1 LAAGRLGIKRDIREI
16 EMTKLARAAAL
27 WLLVILA
34 LAAGQE
40 ASRAAEQRFAL
51 VIGNDEYRAAKLAT
65 SANDAG
71 LVADALQS
79 AGFTVTGAR
88 NLDQATLRE
97 SFREFLGQVS
107 AAGPD
112 AVALV
117 YLAGIGL
124 QFNGENYFVPVDAD
138 IQRDVDV
145 TLQAIRVSDFTQ
157 PMASLPG
164 RVKIVILDAARQ
176 NPFGGGNQP
185 LAGGLALVEPPRSM
199 AIAFNAA
206 PGTVAPDE
214 QGPYGAYATSLT
226 EMIAAGG
233 LGLDDLFARLRLRVS
248 DLTQGAEVP
257 WYASQIDG
265 PFFMTELAAGAPP
278 PPNVMPI
285 AEIRAKAIRDF
296 PSVDDAY
303 AAALD
308 RDGIEGYEQFLAVY
322 PHSPYSAR
330 VAGMLAVRREAIIW
344 RRCVIA
350 DTPPAYWSYLRRY
363 PDGPHVWDARRRLAM
378 LAAAYEPPPD
388 FAYYDFGVPPPPPD
402 ELVYVDQPIIIFA
415 GPRYAPPPRP
425 PLFFLPPR
433 PREYAVL
440 PPPPPPRE
448 RFFLPIPAGP
458 AVPAFVRPPR
468 GVEFHGPPP
477 GAPGGAPGGRELRV
491 SLPTAVTHAPPPGA
505 PPGAGFHPAPGGN
518 TTLAP
523 LPAPPRA
530 GPGGPPPPP
539 PPSNALVK
547 PGTTPPS
554 PPSPPP
560 PTGPAPTSVK
570 PGPPPPPPPGGQP
583 QPGSIKPST
592 PPPPPPGNQPLPG
605 SVKPSTPPPPPP
617 GNRPL
622 PGSVKPSTPPSP
634 PPGGQQQPSSIKP
647 SAPPPPPPPPPPKNS
662 FTPAPTTVHPAPPPP
677 PPPPPAPHP
686 AAPAPVTVHPAPPP
700 PPPPPPPHPAAPA
713 PVTVHPAPPP
723 PPPPPPPQ
731 PQIQQHPAAAPPPA
745 AGRPP
750 PCPPGKRPTPEGCK

>member
-1 LAAGRLGIKRDIREI
+1 MAANRDIDKALDKALDEAFDETLADIREI
-16 EMTKLARAAAL
+16 RMTKFARAAAL

-34 LAAGQE
+34 LTFGQH
-40 ASRAAEQRFAL
+40 ASQAAEQRFAL

-97 SFREFLGQVS
+97 SFREFIGQVS

-145 TLQAIRVSDFTQ
+145 PLQAIRISDFTQ
-157 PMASLPG
+157 PLASLPG

-176 NPFGGGNQP
+176 NPFAGGNQP
-185 LAGGLALVEPPRSM
+185 LAGGLALVEPMRSM

-248 DLTQGAEVP
+248 DLTQGAEIP

-278 PPNVMPI
+278 PPNVVPI
-285 AEIRAKAIRDF
+285 ADVRAKPIRDF

-308 RDGIEGYEQFLAVY
+308 RDTIDGYEQFLAVY
-322 PHSPYSAR
+322 PNSPYSER
-330 VAGMLAVRREAIIW
+330 IGGMLAVRREAIIW
-344 RRCVIA
+344 RRSVIA
-350 DTPPAYWSYLRRY
+350 DTPQAYWSYLRRY
-363 PDGPHVWDARRRLAM
+363 PNGPHVWDARRRLAM
-378 LAAAYEPPPD
+378 LAAAYDPPPD
-388 FAYYDFGVPPPPPD
+388 FAYYDFGVPPPPPY
-402 ELVYVDQPIIIFA
+402 ELGYVDQPVIIFA

-425 PLFFLPPR
+425 PLFFLPLR
-433 PREYAVL
+433 PREFAVL

-448 RFFLPIPAGP
+448 RFFLPIPARP
-458 AVPAFVRPPR
+458 PVPTFVRPPR
-468 GVEFHGPPP
+468 SVELRGPSP
-477 GAPGGAPGGRELRV
+477 GAPGGAPGERERRV
-491 SLPTAVTHAPPPGA
+491 SLPTAVTHTPPPGPPPGA
-505 PPGAGFHPAPGGN
+505 GLRPAPGN
-518 TTLAP
+518 PPTLTP

-539 PPSNALVK
+539 PPPSNA
-547 PGTTPPS
+547 S
-554 PPSPPP
+554 
-560 PTGPAPTSVK
+560 
-570 PGPPPPPPPGGQP
+570 
-583 QPGSIKPST
+583 
-592 PPPPPPGNQPLPG
+592 
-605 SVKPSTPPPPPP
+605 
-617 GNRPL
+617 
-622 PGSVKPSTPPSP
+622 
-634 PPGGQQQPSSIKP
+634 
-647 SAPPPPPPPPPPKNS
+647 
-662 FTPAPTTVHPAPPPP
+662 
-677 PPPPPAPHP
+677 
-686 AAPAPVTVHPAPPP
+686 
-700 PPPPPPPHPAAPA
+700 
-713 PVTVHPAPPP
+713 
-723 PPPPPPPQ
+723 
-731 PQIQQHPAAAPPPA
+731 
-745 AGRPP
+745 
-750 PCPPGKRPTPEGCK
+750 

>member
-1 LAAGRLGIKRDIREI
+1 
-16 EMTKLARAAAL
+16 MTKFARAAAL

-34 LAAGQE
+34 SALGE
-40 ASRAAEQRFAL
+40 HASQAAEQRFAL

-97 SFREFLGQVS
+97 SFREFIGQVS

-145 TLQAIRVSDFTQ
+145 PLQAIRISDFTQ
-157 PMASLPG
+157 PLASLPG

-185 LAGGLALVEPPRSM
+185 LAGGLALVDPTPSM

-285 AEIRAKAIRDF
+285 ADVRAKPIRDF

-308 RDGIEGYEQFLAVY
+308 RDTIDGYEQFLAVY
-322 PHSPYSAR
+322 PNSPYSAR
-330 VAGMLAVRREAIIW
+330 IAGMLAVRREAIIW

-350 DTPPAYWSYLRRY
+350 DTPQAYWSYLRRY
-363 PDGPHVWDARRRLAM
+363 PNGPHVWDARRRLAM
-378 LAAAYEPPPD
+378 LSAAYEPPPD

-402 ELVYVDQPIIIFA
+402 ELGYVDQPIIIFA
-415 GPRYAPPPRP
+415 GPHYGPPPRP

-433 PREYAVL
+433 PREFAVL

-448 RFFLPIPAGP
+448 RFFLPIPVGP

-468 GVEFHGPPP
+468 GVEFRGPPP
-477 GAPGGAPGGRELRV
+477 GAPGAGPEGRQQRV
-491 SLPTAVTHAPPPGA
+491 SLPTAVTHAPPGP
-505 PPGAGFHPAPGGN
+505 PPGAGFHPAPGGPS
-518 TTLAP
+518 TLAP

-530 GPGGPPPPP
+530 GAGGPPPPP
-539 PPSNALVK
+539 PPSNAFVK
-547 PGTTPPS
+547 PG
-554 PPSPPP
+554 SPPP
-560 PTGPAPTSVK
+560 PPAKGPGPASVK
-570 PGPPPPPPPGGQP
+570 PGPLPPPSGQP
-583 QPGSIKPST
+583 QPSTIKPS
-592 PPPPPPGNQPLPG
+592 
-605 SVKPSTPPPPPP
+605 
-617 GNRPL
+617 
-622 PGSVKPSTPPSP
+622 
-634 PPGGQQQPSSIKP
+634 
-647 SAPPPPPPPPPPKNS
+647 PPPPPKNS
-662 FTPAPTTVHPAPPPP
+662 FAPAPTTVHPAPPPP
-677 PPPPPAPHP
+677 PPPQ
-686 AAPAPVTVHPAPPP
+686 V
-700 PPPPPPPHPAAPA
+700 
-713 PVTVHPAPPP
+713 
-723 PPPPPPPQ
+723 
-731 PQIQQHPAAAPPPA
+731 QQRPAAAPPPPP
-745 AGRPP
+745 GRPA
-750 PCPPGKRPTPEGCK
+750 PCPPGKRPTPQGCK

>member
-1 LAAGRLGIKRDIREI
+1 
-16 EMTKLARAAAL
+16 MTKFARAAAL

-34 LAAGQE
+34 LAAGQQ
-40 ASRAAEQRFAL
+40 ASQAAEQRFAL

-97 SFREFLGQVS
+97 SFREFIGQVS

-138 IQRDVDV
+138 IRRDVDV
-145 TLQAIRVSDFTQ
+145 PLQAIRVSDFAQ
-157 PMASLPG
+157 PLASLPG

-176 NPFGGGNQP
+176 NPFSGGNQP
-185 LAGGLALVEPPRSM
+185 LASGLALVEPPRSM

-248 DLTQGAEVP
+248 DLTQGAAVP

-285 AEIRAKAIRDF
+285 AEVRAKAIRDF

-308 RDGIEGYEQFLAVY
+308 RDTIEGYEQFLAVY

-363 PDGPHVWDARRRLAM
+363 PNGPHVWDARRRLAM

-402 ELVYVDQPIIIFA
+402 ELDYVDQPIIIFA

-468 GVEFHGPPP
+468 GVEFRGPPP

-505 PPGAGFHPAPGGN
+505 GTHPAPGG
-518 TTLAP
+518 TSTLTP
-523 LPAPPRA
+523 LPTPPHA
-530 GPGGPPPPP
+530 GPGGPPPAP
-539 PPSNALVK
+539 PPSNAFVK
-547 PGTTPPS
+547 PGTTPS
-554 PPSPPP
+554 SPPP
-560 PTGPAPTSVK
+560 A
-570 PGPPPPPPPGGQP
+570 GQP
-583 QPGSIKPST
+583 QPS
-592 PPPPPPGNQPLPG
+592 
-605 SVKPSTPPPPPP
+605 
-617 GNRPL
+617 
-622 PGSVKPSTPPSP
+622 SVKPSTPPSP
-634 PPGGQQQPSSIKP
+634 PPGGQPQPSSVKP
-647 SAPPPPPPPPPPKNS
+647 STLPSPPPGGHQPQPSSVKPSTLPPPPKNS
-662 FTPAPTTVHPAPPPP
+662 LAPAPTTVHPAPPPSP
-677 PPPPPAPHP
+677 PPAPAPHP
-686 AAPAPVTVHPAPPP
+686 AAPAPVTVHPAP
-700 PPPPPPPHPAAPA
+700 APS
-713 PVTVHPAPPP
+713 
-723 PPPPPPPQ
+723 PPPQ
-731 PQIQQHPAAAPPPA
+731 VQQRPAAAAPPVA
-745 AGRPP
+745 AKPP
-750 PCPPGKRPTPEGCK
+750 PCPPGKRPTPQGCK

>member
-1 LAAGRLGIKRDIREI
+1 MEQAASRPTSIGGGPERDIREI
-16 EMTKLARAAAL
+16 EMTKFARAAAL

-34 LAAGQE
+34 STLGQH
-40 ASRAAEQRFAL
+40 ASQAAEQRFAL

-97 SFREFLGQVS
+97 SFREFIGQVS

-145 TLQAIRVSDFTQ
+145 PLQAIRVSDFTQ
-157 PMASLPG
+157 PLASLPG

-176 NPFGGGNQP
+176 SPFGGGNQP
-185 LAGGLALVEPPRSM
+185 LAGGLALVEPMRSM

-248 DLTQGAEVP
+248 DLTQGAEIP

-285 AEIRAKAIRDF
+285 ADVRAKSIRDF
-296 PSVDDAY
+296 SNVDDAY

-308 RDGIEGYEQFLAVY
+308 RDTIDGYQQFLAVY
-322 PHSPYSAR
+322 PHSPYSER
-330 VAGMLAVRREAIIW
+330 IAGMLAVRREAIIW
-344 RRCVIA
+344 RRAVIA

-363 PDGPHVWDARRRLAM
+363 PHGPHVWDARRRLAM
-378 LAAAYEPPPD
+378 LAAAYDPPPD

-402 ELVYVDQPIIIFA
+402 ELGYVDQPVIIFA

-433 PREYAVL
+433 PREFAVL

-448 RFFLPIPAGP
+448 RFFLPTPAGP
-458 AVPAFVRPPR
+458 AVSAFVRPPR
-468 GVEFHGPPP
+468 GVEFRAPPP
-477 GAPGGAPGGRELRV
+477 GAPGGAPGERQQRV
-491 SLPTAVTHAPPPGA
+491 SLPTAVTHGPPPGP
-505 PPGAGFHPAPGGN
+505 PPGTGFRPAPGAPS
-518 TTLAP
+518 TLAP

-530 GPGGPPPPP
+530 GPGGPPPPAP
-539 PPSNALVK
+539 PPSNAFVK
-547 PGTTPPS
+547 PGS
-554 PPSPPP
+554 
-560 PTGPAPTSVK
+560 
-570 PGPPPPPPPGGQP
+570 PPPPPPPHNVPGPASVKPAPLPPPNGQP
-583 QPGSIKPST
+583 QPST
-592 PPPPPPGNQPLPG
+592 
-605 SVKPSTPPPPPP
+605 VKPS
-617 GNRPL
+617 
-622 PGSVKPSTPPSP
+622 
-634 PPGGQQQPSSIKP
+634 
-647 SAPPPPPPPPPPKNS
+647 PPPPPPKNS
-662 FTPAPTTVHPAPPPP
+662 FAPAPTTVHPAPPPP
-677 PPPPPAPHP
+677 PPPAAPAPVTVHPAPPSPPAPHP

-700 PPPPPPPHPAAPA
+700 PPPPHPAAPA
-713 PVTVHPAPPP
+713 PVTVHPA
-723 PPPPPPPQ
+723 PPPPQ

-745 AGRPP
+745 AARPA
-750 PCPPGKRPTPEGCK
+750 PCPPGKRPTPQGCQ

>member
-1 LAAGRLGIKRDIREI
+1 
-16 EMTKLARAAAL
+16 MTKFARAAAL

-34 LAAGQE
+34 LTLGQQ
-40 ASRAAEQRFAL
+40 ASQAAEQRFAL
-51 VIGNDEYRAAKLAT
+51 VIGNDEYKAAKLAT

-71 LVADALQS
+71 LLADALQS

-97 SFREFLGQVS
+97 SFREFIGQVS

-145 TLQAIRVSDFTQ
+145 PLQAIRISDFTQ
-157 PMASLPG
+157 PLASLPG

-185 LAGGLALVEPPRSM
+185 LAGGLALVEPMPSM

-248 DLTQGAEVP
+248 DLTQGAEIP

-278 PPNVMPI
+278 PPNVVPI
-285 AEIRAKAIRDF
+285 ADVRAKPIRDF

-308 RDGIEGYEQFLAVY
+308 RDTIDGYEQFLAVY
-322 PHSPYSAR
+322 PNSPYSER
-330 VAGMLAVRREAIIW
+330 IGGMLAVRREAIIW
-344 RRCVIA
+344 RRSVIA

-363 PDGPHVWDARRRLAM
+363 PNGPHVWDARRRLAM
-378 LAAAYEPPPD
+378 LAAAYDPPPD
-388 FAYYDFGVPPPPPD
+388 FAYYDFGVPPPPPY
-402 ELVYVDQPIIIFA
+402 ELGYVDQPVIIFA

-433 PREYAVL
+433 PREFAVL
-440 PPPPPPRE
+440 PPPPPQRE
-448 RFFLPIPAGP
+448 RFSLPIPAGP
-458 AVPAFVRPPR
+458 AVSAFVRPPR
-468 GVEFHGPPP
+468 GVEFRGPPP
-477 GAPGGAPGGRELRV
+477 GAPGAGPEGRQQRV
-491 SLPTAVTHAPPPGA
+491 SLPTAVTHAPPAGP
-505 PPGAGFHPAPGGN
+505 PPGAGFRPAPGAGPS
-518 TTLAP
+518 TLTP

-539 PPSNALVK
+539 PPPSNAFVK
-547 PGTTPPS
+547 PGS
-554 PPSPPP
+554 
-560 PTGPAPTSVK
+560 
-570 PGPPPPPPPGGQP
+570 PPPPPPQNGPGAASVKPAPLPPPSGQP
-583 QPGSIKPST
+583 QPSTVKPSPL
-592 PPPPPPGNQPLPG
+592 PPPPRNNLAPAPAPTTVHP
-605 SVKPSTPPPPPP
+605 
-617 GNRPL
+617 
-622 PGSVKPSTPPSP
+622 
-634 PPGGQQQPSSIKP
+634 
-647 SAPPPPPPPPPPKNS
+647 APPPPAAA
-662 FTPAPTTVHPAPPPP
+662 PAPVTVHPAPPPP
-677 PPPPPAPHP
+677 PPPPPAFHP
-686 AAPAPVTVHPAPPP
+686 PPAPVTVHPAPP

-731 PQIQQHPAAAPPPA
+731 NQQRPAAAPPPA

-750 PCPPGKRPTPEGCK
+750 ACPPGKRPTPEGCK

>member
-1 LAAGRLGIKRDIREI
+1 
-16 EMTKLARAAAL
+16 MTKFARAAAL
-27 WLLVILA
+27 WLLVIVASTL
-34 LAAGQE
+34 GQH
-40 ASRAAEQRFAL
+40 ASQAAEQRFAL
-51 VIGNDEYRAAKLAT
+51 VIGNDEYKAAKLAT

-97 SFREFLGQVS
+97 SFREFIGQVS

-145 TLQAIRVSDFTQ
+145 PLQAIRISDFTQ
-157 PMASLPG
+157 PLASLPG

-185 LAGGLALVEPPRSM
+185 LAGGLALVEPMHSM

-248 DLTQGAEVP
+248 DLTQGAEIP

-285 AEIRAKAIRDF
+285 ADVRAKPISDF

-308 RDGIEGYEQFLAVY
+308 RDSIDGYEQFLAVY
-322 PHSPYSAR
+322 PNSPYSAR
-330 VAGMLAVRREAIIW
+330 IAGMLAVRREAIIW

-363 PDGPHVWDARRRLAM
+363 PNGPHVWDARRRLAM
-378 LAAAYEPPPD
+378 LAAAYDPPPD

-402 ELVYVDQPIIIFA
+402 ELGYVDQPVIIFA

-433 PREYAVL
+433 PREFAAL
-440 PPPPPPRE
+440 PPPPPARE

-458 AVPAFVRPPR
+458 AVPAFVRPPH
-468 GVEFHGPPP
+468 GVEFRGPPP
-477 GAPGGAPGGRELRV
+477 GAPGAGPEGRQQRV
-491 SLPTAVTHAPPPGA
+491 SLPTAVTHAPPAGP
-505 PPGAGFHPAPGGN
+505 PPGAGFRPATGSPS
-518 TTLAP
+518 TLTP

-539 PPSNALVK
+539 PPPSNAFVK
-547 PGTTPPS
+547 PG
-554 PPSPPP
+554 SPPP
-560 PTGPAPTSVK
+560 PQNGPGPASVK
-570 PGPPPPPPPGGQP
+570 PGPLPPPSGQPQPSTVKPSPPPPPPPRN
-583 QPGSIKPST
+583 T
-592 PPPPPPGNQPLPG
+592 F
-605 SVKPSTPPPPPP
+605 
-617 GNRPL
+617 
-622 PGSVKPSTPPSP
+622 
-634 PPGGQQQPSSIKP
+634 
-647 SAPPPPPPPPPPKNS
+647 APA
-662 FTPAPTTVHPAPPPP
+662 PAPTTVHPAPPPP
-677 PPPPPAPHP
+677 PPAAPPPPAFHPPPPAPATVHPAPPPPPPPPRP

-700 PPPPPPPHPAAPA
+700 PPPPPPP
-713 PVTVHPAPPP
+713 PV
-723 PPPPPPPQ
+723 
-731 PQIQQHPAAAPPPA
+731 QQRPAAAPPTAARPA
-745 AGRPP
+745 

>member
-1 LAAGRLGIKRDIREI
+1 
-16 EMTKLARAAAL
+16 MTKLARAAAL

-34 LAAGQE
+34 LAFGQQ
-40 ASRAAEQRFAL
+40 ASQAAEQRFAL
-51 VIGNDEYRAAKLAT
+51 VIGNDEYRAARLAT

-71 LVADALQS
+71 LLADALQS

-97 SFREFLGQVS
+97 SFREFIGQVS

-145 TLQAIRVSDFTQ
+145 PLQAIRISDFTQ
-157 PMASLPG
+157 PLASLPG

-176 NPFGGGNQP
+176 NPFAGGNQP
-185 LAGGLALVEPPRSM
+185 LAGGLALVEPMRSM

-248 DLTQGAEVP
+248 DLTQGAEIP

-285 AEIRAKAIRDF
+285 ADVRAKPIRDF
-296 PSVDDAY
+296 PGVDDAY

-308 RDGIEGYEQFLAVY
+308 RDSIDGYEQFLAVY
-322 PHSPYSAR
+322 PNSPYSER
-330 VAGMLAVRREAIIW
+330 IGGMLAVRREAIIW

-350 DTPPAYWSYLRRY
+350 DTPQAYWSYLRRY
-363 PDGPHVWDARRRLAM
+363 PNGPHVWDARRRLAM
-378 LAAAYEPPPD
+378 LAAAYDPPPD
-388 FAYYDFGVPPPPPD
+388 FAYYDFGVPPPPPY
-402 ELVYVDQPIIIFA
+402 ELGYVDQPVIIFA
-415 GPRYAPPPRP
+415 GPRYAPPPPP
-425 PLFFLPPR
+425 PLFFLPLR
-433 PREYAVL
+433 PREFAVL

-448 RFFLPIPAGP
+448 RFFLPTPAGP

-477 GAPGGAPGGRELRV
+477 GAPGGAPGERQQRV
-491 SLPTAVTHAPPPGA
+491 SLPTAVTHAPPPGP
-505 PPGAGFHPAPGGN
+505 PPGAGFRPAPGAGPS
-518 TTLAP
+518 TLTP

-539 PPSNALVK
+539 PPPSNAFVK
-547 PGTTPPS
+547 PGSQPPPPPPQNGPGPAS
-554 PPSPPP
+554 VKPAPLPPPPPTGGQPQPSSVKPSPPP
-560 PTGPAPTSVK
+560 PPPTGGQPLPSTVK
-570 PGPPPPPPPGGQP
+570 PSPLPPPPTGGQPQPSTVKPSPPPPPPPRN
-583 QPGSIKPST
+583 T
-592 PPPPPPGNQPLPG
+592 L
-605 SVKPSTPPPPPP
+605 
-617 GNRPL
+617 
-622 PGSVKPSTPPSP
+622 
-634 PPGGQQQPSSIKP
+634 
-647 SAPPPPPPPPPPKNS
+647 APP
-662 FTPAPTTVHPAPPPP
+662 PAPTTVHPAPPPP
-677 PPPPPAPHP
+677 PPPPPAFHP
-686 AAPAPVTVHPAPPP
+686 PPPPAPVTVHPAPPP
-700 PPPPPPPHPAAPA
+700 PPPPPAFHPPPPPPPPA
-713 PVTVHPAPPP
+713 PVVHPAPPP
-723 PPPPPPPQ
+723 PPPPPPP
-731 PQIQQHPAAAPPPA
+731 PQIQQRPAAAPPPA
-745 AGRPP
+745 AGRAP

>member
-1 LAAGRLGIKRDIREI
+1 
-16 EMTKLARAAAL
+16 MTKFARATAL
-27 WLLVILA
+27 WLLVIVASTL
-34 LAAGQE
+34 GQH
-40 ASRAAEQRFAL
+40 ASQAAEQRFAL

-97 SFREFLGQVS
+97 SFREFIGQVS

-145 TLQAIRVSDFTQ
+145 PLQAIRVSDFTQ
-157 PMASLPG
+157 PLASLPG

-185 LAGGLALVEPPRSM
+185 LAGGLALVEPMPST

-248 DLTQGAEVP
+248 DLTQGAEIP

-265 PFFMTELAAGAPP
+265 LFFMTELAAGAPP

-285 AEIRAKAIRDF
+285 AEVRAKPIRDF
-296 PSVDDAY
+296 SNVDDAY

-308 RDGIEGYEQFLAVY
+308 RDTIEGYLQFLAVY
-322 PHSPYSAR
+322 PHSPYSER
-330 VAGMLAVRREAIIW
+330 IAGMLAVRREAIIW
-344 RRCVIA
+344 RRSVIA

-363 PDGPHVWDARRRLAM
+363 PNGPHVWDARRRLAM
-378 LAAAYEPPPD
+378 LAAAYDPPPD

-402 ELVYVDQPIIIFA
+402 ELGYVDQPVIIFA

-433 PREYAVL
+433 PREFAVL

-448 RFFLPIPAGP
+448 RFFLPTPAGP
-458 AVPAFVRPPR
+458 AVSAFVRPPR
-468 GVEFHGPPP
+468 GVEFRGPPP
-477 GAPGGAPGGRELRV
+477 GAPGGAPGERQQRV
-491 SLPTAVTHAPPPGA
+491 SLPTAVTHGPPPGP
-505 PPGAGFHPAPGGN
+505 PPGAGFRPAPGAPS
-518 TTLAP
+518 TMAP
-523 LPAPPRA
+523 LPAPPRS
-530 GPGGPPPPP
+530 GPGGPPPPAP

-547 PGTTPPS
+547 PGS
-554 PPSPPP
+554 PPPPPP
-560 PTGPAPTSVK
+560 PTGPGPASVK
-570 PGPPPPPPPGGQP
+570 PAPLPPPSGQP
-583 QPGSIKPST
+583 QPST
-592 PPPPPPGNQPLPG
+592 
-605 SVKPSTPPPPPP
+605 VKPS
-617 GNRPL
+617 
-622 PGSVKPSTPPSP
+622 
-634 PPGGQQQPSSIKP
+634 
-647 SAPPPPPPPPPPKNS
+647 PPPPPPPPKNS
-662 FTPAPTTVHPAPPPP
+662 LAPAPAPTTVHPAPPPP
-677 PPPPPAPHP
+677 PPPAAPAPATVHPAPPPPPPPPPAFHP
-686 AAPAPVTVHPAPPP
+686 PPPPAPVTVHPAPPP
-700 PPPPPPPHPAAPA
+700 PPPPPPPA
-713 PVTVHPAPPP
+713 VTVHPAPPP
-723 PPPPPPPQ
+723 PPPPPPAFHPPPPPPAPVVHPAPPPPPPVVHPAPPPPPPPPPPQ
-731 PQIQQHPAAAPPPA
+731 VQQRPTAAPPAAARPA
-745 AGRPP
+745 

>member
-1 LAAGRLGIKRDIREI
+1 LAADRDIREI
-16 EMTKLARAAAL
+16 GMTKFARAAAL
-27 WLLVILA
+27 GLLVILA
-34 LAAGQE
+34 LTLGGHTSQ
-40 ASRAAEQRFAL
+40 AAEQRFAL
-51 VIGNDEYRAAKLAT
+51 VIGNDEYKAAKLAT

-97 SFREFLGQVS
+97 SFREFIGQVS

-145 TLQAIRVSDFTQ
+145 PLQAIRISDFTQ
-157 PMASLPG
+157 PLASLPG

-176 NPFGGGNQP
+176 NPFTGGNQP
-185 LAGGLALVEPPRSM
+185 LAGGLALVEPTPSM

-265 PFFMTELAAGAPP
+265 PFLMTELAAGAPP

-285 AEIRAKAIRDF
+285 ADVRAKPIRDF

-308 RDGIEGYEQFLAVY
+308 RDTIDGYQQFLAVY
-322 PHSPYSAR
+322 PNSPYSER
-330 VAGMLAVRREAIIW
+330 IAGMLAVRREAIIW
-344 RRCVIA
+344 RRAVIA

-363 PDGPHVWDARRRLAM
+363 PNGPHVWDARRRLAM
-378 LAAAYEPPPD
+378 LAAAYDPPPD

-402 ELVYVDQPIIIFA
+402 ELGYVDQPIIIFA

-425 PLFFLPPR
+425 PLFFLPLR
-433 PREYAVL
+433 PHEFAAL
-440 PPPPPPRE
+440 PPPPPPSA
-448 RFFLPIPAGP
+448 RFFLPIPVGP

-468 GVEFHGPPP
+468 GVEFRGPPP
-477 GAPGGAPGGRELRV
+477 GAPGGVPGGRQQRV

-505 PPGAGFHPAPGGN
+505 PPGAGFRPAPGGPS
-518 TTLAP
+518 TLTP

-539 PPSNALVK
+539 PPPSNAFVK
-547 PGTTPPS
+547 PG
-554 PPSPPP
+554 SPPP
-560 PTGPAPTSVK
+560 PQNGPGPATVK
-570 PGPPPPPPPGGQP
+570 PGPLPPPGGQP
-583 QPGSIKPST
+583 QPST
-592 PPPPPPGNQPLPG
+592 
-605 SVKPSTPPPPPP
+605 VKPS
-617 GNRPL
+617 
-622 PGSVKPSTPPSP
+622 
-634 PPGGQQQPSSIKP
+634 
-647 SAPPPPPPPPPPKNS
+647 PPPPPPPRNTLAPA
-662 FTPAPTTVHPAPPPP
+662 PAPTTVHPAPPPP
-677 PPPPPAPHP
+677 PPPPPAFHP
-686 AAPAPVTVHPAPPP
+686 PPPAPVTVHPAPPP

-723 PPPPPPPQ
+723 PPPPV
-731 PQIQQHPAAAPPPA
+731 QQRPAAAPPAAARPA
-745 AGRPP
+745 
-750 PCPPGKRPTPEGCK
+750 PCPPGKRSTPEGCK

>member
-1 LAAGRLGIKRDIREI
+1 
-16 EMTKLARAAAL
+16 MTKFARAAAL
-27 WLLVILA
+27 WLLVIVASTL
-34 LAAGQE
+34 GQH
-40 ASRAAEQRFAL
+40 ASQAAEQRFAL
-51 VIGNDEYRAAKLAT
+51 VIGNDEYKAAKLAT

-97 SFREFLGQVS
+97 SFREFIGQVS

-145 TLQAIRVSDFTQ
+145 PLQAIRISDFTQ
-157 PMASLPG
+157 PLASLPG

-185 LAGGLALVEPPRSM
+185 LAGGLALVEPMHSM

-248 DLTQGAEVP
+248 DLTQGAEIP

-285 AEIRAKAIRDF
+285 ADVRAKPISDF

-308 RDGIEGYEQFLAVY
+308 RDTIDGYEQFLAVY
-322 PHSPYSAR
+322 PNSPYSAR
-330 VAGMLAVRREAIIW
+330 IAGMLAVRREAIIW

-363 PDGPHVWDARRRLAM
+363 PNGPHVWDARRRLAM
-378 LAAAYEPPPD
+378 LAAAYDPPPD

-402 ELVYVDQPIIIFA
+402 ELGYVDQPVIIFA

-433 PREYAVL
+433 PREFAAL
-440 PPPPPPRE
+440 PPPPPARE

-468 GVEFHGPPP
+468 GVEFRGPPP
-477 GAPGGAPGGRELRV
+477 GAPGAGPEGRQQRV
-491 SLPTAVTHAPPPGA
+491 SLPTAVTHAPPAGP
-505 PPGAGFHPAPGGN
+505 PPGAGFRPATGSPS
-518 TTLAP
+518 TLTP

-539 PPSNALVK
+539 PPPSNAFVK
-547 PGTTPPS
+547 PG
-554 PPSPPP
+554 SPPP
-560 PTGPAPTSVK
+560 PQNGPGPASVK
-570 PGPPPPPPPGGQP
+570 PGPLPPPSGQPQPSTVKPSPPPPPPPRN
-583 QPGSIKPST
+583 T
-592 PPPPPPGNQPLPG
+592 F
-605 SVKPSTPPPPPP
+605 
-617 GNRPL
+617 
-622 PGSVKPSTPPSP
+622 
-634 PPGGQQQPSSIKP
+634 
-647 SAPPPPPPPPPPKNS
+647 APA
-662 FTPAPTTVHPAPPPP
+662 PAPTTVHPAPPPP
-677 PPPPPAPHP
+677 PPPAAPPPPAFHPPPPAPATVHPAPPPPPPPPRP

-700 PPPPPPPHPAAPA
+700 PPPPPPP
-713 PVTVHPAPPP
+713 PV
-723 PPPPPPPQ
+723 
-731 PQIQQHPAAAPPPA
+731 QQRPAAAPPTAAKPA
-745 AGRPP
+745 

>member
-1 LAAGRLGIKRDIREI
+1 
-16 EMTKLARAAAL
+16 MTKFARAVAL

-34 LAAGQE
+34 LTLSQH
-40 ASRAAEQRFAL
+40 ASQAAEQRFAL

-71 LVADALQS
+71 LIADALQS

-97 SFREFLGQVS
+97 SFREFIGQVS

-124 QFNGENYFVPVDAD
+124 QFNGENYFIPVDAD

-145 TLQAIRVSDFTQ
+145 PLQAIRVSDFTQ
-157 PMASLPG
+157 PLASLPG

-185 LAGGLALVEPPRSM
+185 LAGGLALVEPMPSM

-248 DLTQGAEVP
+248 DLTQGAEIP

-285 AEIRAKAIRDF
+285 ADVRAKSIRDF
-296 PSVDDAY
+296 PNVDDAF

-308 RDGIEGYEQFLAVY
+308 RDTIDGYQQFLAVY
-322 PHSPYSAR
+322 PHSPYSER
-330 VAGMLAVRREAIIW
+330 IAGMLAVRREAIIW
-344 RRCVIA
+344 RRSVIA

-363 PDGPHVWDARRRLAM
+363 PNGPHVWDARRRLAM
-378 LAAAYEPPPD
+378 LAAAYDPPPD

-402 ELVYVDQPIIIFA
+402 ELGYVDQPVIIFA

-433 PREYAVL
+433 PREFAVL
-440 PPPPPPRE
+440 PPPPPQRE
-448 RFFLPIPAGP
+448 RFSLPIPAGP
-458 AVPAFVRPPR
+458 AVSAFVRPPR
-468 GVEFHGPPP
+468 GVEFRGPPP
-477 GAPGGAPGGRELRV
+477 GAPGGAPGERQQRV
-491 SLPTAVTHAPPPGA
+491 SLPTAVTHGPPAGP
-505 PPGAGFHPAPGGN
+505 PPGAGFRPAPGAPS
-518 TTLAP
+518 TSAP

-530 GPGGPPPPP
+530 GPGGPPPPAP
-539 PPSNALVK
+539 PPSNAFVK
-547 PGTTPPS
+547 PGS
-554 PPSPPP
+554 PPPPP
-560 PTGPAPTSVK
+560 PTGPGPASVK
-570 PGPPPPPPPGGQP
+570 PAPLPPPSGQP
-583 QPGSIKPST
+583 QPST
-592 PPPPPPGNQPLPG
+592 
-605 SVKPSTPPPPPP
+605 VKPS
-617 GNRPL
+617 
-622 PGSVKPSTPPSP
+622 
-634 PPGGQQQPSSIKP
+634 
-647 SAPPPPPPPPPPKNS
+647 PPPPPPPPKNS
-662 FTPAPTTVHPAPPPP
+662 FAPAPTTVHPAPPPP
-677 PPPPPAPHP
+677 PPPPPA
-686 AAPAPVTVHPAPPP
+686 APAPATVHPAPPP
-700 PPPPPPPHPAAPA
+700 PPPPPPAFHPPPPPAPVTVHPAAPPPPPPPPPPAFHPPPPPA
-713 PVTVHPAPPP
+713 PVVHPAPPP
-723 PPPPPPPQ
+723 PPPPPQ
-731 PQIQQHPAAAPPPA
+731 VQQRPAAAPPPA
-745 AGRPP
+745 AGRPA

>member
-1 LAAGRLGIKRDIREI
+1 
-16 EMTKLARAAAL
+16 MTKFARAAAL

-34 LAAGQE
+34 LAVGQQ
-40 ASRAAEQRFAL
+40 ASQAAEQRFAL
-51 VIGNDEYRAAKLAT
+51 VIGNDEYKAAKLAT

-97 SFREFLGQVS
+97 SFREFIGQVS

-117 YLAGIGL
+117 YLAGVGL

-145 TLQAIRVSDFTQ
+145 PLQAIRISDFTQ
-157 PMASLPG
+157 PLASLPG

-176 NPFGGGNQP
+176 NPFSGGNQP
-185 LAGGLALVEPPRSM
+185 LAGGLALVEPVHSM

-248 DLTQGAEVP
+248 DLTQGAEIP

-278 PPNVMPI
+278 PPNVEPI
-285 AEIRAKAIRDF
+285 ADVRAKPIRDF

-308 RDGIEGYEQFLAVY
+308 RDTIDGYEQFLAVY
-322 PHSPYSAR
+322 PNSPYSER
-330 VAGMLAVRREAIIW
+330 IGGMLAVRREAIIW
-344 RRCVIA
+344 RRSVIA
-350 DTPPAYWSYLRRY
+350 DTPQAYWSYLRRY
-363 PDGPHVWDARRRLAM
+363 PNGPHVWDARRRLAM
-378 LAAAYEPPPD
+378 LAAAYDPPPD
-388 FAYYDFGVPPPPPD
+388 FTYYDFGVPPPPAY
-402 ELVYVDQPIIIFA
+402 ELGYVDQPVIIFA

-433 PREYAVL
+433 PREFAEL

-448 RFFLPIPAGP
+448 RFFLPFPVRP
-458 AVPAFVRPPR
+458 PVPTFVRPPR
-468 GVEFHGPPP
+468 SVELRGPSP
-477 GAPGGAPGGRELRV
+477 GTPGGAPGERERRV
-491 SLPTAVTHAPPPGA
+491 SLPTAVTHAPPPG
-505 PPGAGFHPAPGGN
+505 PPTGAGLRPAPGN
-518 TTLAP
+518 PSTLTP

-530 GPGGPPPPP
+530 GPGGPPPSPP
-539 PPSNALVK
+539 PPSSAFVK
-547 PGTTPPS
+547 PGS
-554 PPSPPP
+554 LPPP
-560 PTGPAPTSVK
+560 PPKSGPGPTSVK
-570 PGPPPPPPPGGQP
+570 PGPLPPPSGQPQPSTVKPSPPPPPPRNTLAP
-583 QPGSIKPST
+583 TTVHP
-592 PPPPPPGNQPLPG
+592 
-605 SVKPSTPPPPPP
+605 
-617 GNRPL
+617 
-622 PGSVKPSTPPSP
+622 
-634 PPGGQQQPSSIKP
+634 
-647 SAPPPPPPPPPPKNS
+647 APPPPPPRN
-662 FTPAPTTVHPAPPPP
+662 TLAPTTVHPAPPPP
-677 PPPPPAPHP
+677 PPPPPPPHP

-723 PPPPPPPQ
+723 
-731 PQIQQHPAAAPPPA
+731 
-745 AGRPP
+745 
-750 PCPPGKRPTPEGCK
+750 CPPGKRPTPQGCK

>member
-1 LAAGRLGIKRDIREI
+1 
-16 EMTKLARAAAL
+16 MTKFARAAAL
-27 WLLVILA
+27 WLLVIVASTL
-34 LAAGQE
+34 GQH
-40 ASRAAEQRFAL
+40 ASQAAEQRFAL
-51 VIGNDEYRAAKLAT
+51 VIGNDEYKAAKLAT

-97 SFREFLGQVS
+97 SFREFIGQVS

-145 TLQAIRVSDFTQ
+145 PLQAIRISDFTQ
-157 PMASLPG
+157 PLASLPG

-185 LAGGLALVEPPRSM
+185 LAGGLALVEPMHSM

-248 DLTQGAEVP
+248 DLTQGAEIP

-285 AEIRAKAIRDF
+285 ADVRAKPIRDF
-296 PSVDDAY
+296 PNVDDAY

-308 RDGIEGYEQFLAVY
+308 RDSIDGYEQFLAVY
-322 PHSPYSAR
+322 PNSPYSAR
-330 VAGMLAVRREAIIW
+330 IAGMLAVRREAIIW

-363 PDGPHVWDARRRLAM
+363 PNGPHVWDARRRLAM
-378 LAAAYEPPPD
+378 LAAAYDPPPD

-402 ELVYVDQPIIIFA
+402 ELGYVDQPVIIFA

-433 PREYAVL
+433 PREFAAL
-440 PPPPPPRE
+440 PPPPPARE

-468 GVEFHGPPP
+468 GVEFRGPPP
-477 GAPGGAPGGRELRV
+477 GAPGAGPEGRQQRV
-491 SLPTAVTHAPPPGA
+491 SLPTAVTHAPPPGP
-505 PPGAGFHPAPGGN
+505 PPGAGFRPATGSPS
-518 TTLAP
+518 TLTP
-523 LPAPPRA
+523 LPAPPRS

-539 PPSNALVK
+539 PPPSNAFVK
-547 PGTTPPS
+547 PGS
-554 PPSPPP
+554 
-560 PTGPAPTSVK
+560 
-570 PGPPPPPPPGGQP
+570 PPPPPPGGQP
-583 QPGSIKPST
+583 QPST
-592 PPPPPPGNQPLPG
+592 
-605 SVKPSTPPPPPP
+605 VKPS
-617 GNRPL
+617 L
-622 PGSVKPSTPPSP
+622 
-634 PPGGQQQPSSIKP
+634 
-647 SAPPPPPPPPPPKNS
+647 PPPPPPKNS
-662 FTPAPTTVHPAPPPP
+662 FAPAPTTVHPAPPPP
-677 PPPPPAPHP
+677 PPPPAAPPPPAFHPPPPAPATVHPAPPPPPPPPRP

-700 PPPPPPPHPAAPA
+700 PPPPPP
-713 PVTVHPAPPP
+713 V
-723 PPPPPPPQ
+723 
-731 PQIQQHPAAAPPPA
+731 QQRPAAPPPTA
-745 AGRPP
+745 AKPA